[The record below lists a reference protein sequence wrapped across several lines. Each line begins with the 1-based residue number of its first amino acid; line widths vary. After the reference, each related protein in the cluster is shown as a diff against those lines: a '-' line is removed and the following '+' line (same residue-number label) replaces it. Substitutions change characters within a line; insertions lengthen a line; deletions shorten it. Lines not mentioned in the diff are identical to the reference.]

1 MSTPCIQESNIA
13 KLTASMEYMAEKIED
28 VKATVDKLDAKMDK
42 FIDSTNKEFVH
53 REELNAIKTDV
64 STMQGWAYKFAG
76 FVLLAVLAAA
86 LKQLL
91 VQ

>member
-28 VKATVDKLDAKMDK
+28 VKVTVDKLDAKMDK
-42 FIDSTNKEFVH
+42 FIDASNKEFVH

-64 STMQGWAYKFAG
+64 ETLKDDKAKIAWFII
-76 FVLLAVLAAA
+76 LAVIGAVVA
-86 LKQLL
+86 LVLNR
-91 VQ
+91 